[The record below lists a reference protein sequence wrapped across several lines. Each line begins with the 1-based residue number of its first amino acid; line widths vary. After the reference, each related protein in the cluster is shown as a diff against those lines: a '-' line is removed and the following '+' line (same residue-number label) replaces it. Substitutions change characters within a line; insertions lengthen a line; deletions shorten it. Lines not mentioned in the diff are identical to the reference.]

1 MHLLRILRRSVSRR
15 GSVSWNQIRIGYG
28 QKGRVDLKQGRSAR
42 TNAKTIDGY
51 MEIVLFLTIAG
62 VCMVSAFLVVTQRNV
77 IYSALFL
84 IVTFCGIALLYIL
97 LNAPFLAAIQVI
109 VYAGAIIVLF
119 LFVIMLLNLKKDEFG
134 RDRKRIQKSVGILFS
149 ILLLVEVAIA
159 IKLTISKSFVSNV
172 APVLRNDFGSPR
184 LLGELL
190 FTKYLLPFELTSVL
204 LLVAIIGAI
213 ILAKKRI

>member
-1 MHLLRILRRSVSRR
+1 
-15 GSVSWNQIRIGYG
+15 
-28 QKGRVDLKQGRSAR
+28 
-42 TNAKTIDGY
+42 
-51 MEIVLFLTIAG
+51 MEIILFFIIAAI
-62 VCMVSAFLVVTQRNV
+62 CMVSAFLVVTQRNV

-84 IVTFCGIALLYIL
+84 IATLCGVALLYIL
-97 LNAPFLAAIQVI
+97 LSAPFLAAIQVI
-109 VYAGAIIVLF
+109 VYAGAIMVLF

-134 RDRKRIQKSVGILFS
+134 RDRKRIQKSIGILFS
-149 ILLLVEVAIA
+149 ILLLVEIAIA
-159 IKLTISKSFVSNV
+159 IKLAISKSFVSSV
-172 APVLRNDFGSPR
+172 APAVGSDFGSPR